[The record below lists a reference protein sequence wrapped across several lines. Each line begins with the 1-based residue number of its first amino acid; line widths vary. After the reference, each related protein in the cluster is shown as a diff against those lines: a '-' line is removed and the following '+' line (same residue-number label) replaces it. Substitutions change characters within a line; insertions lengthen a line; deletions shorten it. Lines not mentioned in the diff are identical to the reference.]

1 MTVYQNYEPIII
13 AFGKIYTLY
22 ITTVRTNLYCHH
34 IDEIKRLFKEPK
46 DVNIR
51 KSDYQAE
58 KKDYNG
64 VRTNTQLMLYVLSF
78 VADRCVLL

>member
-1 MTVYQNYEPIII
+1 MYSLKYLKSQKMLT
-13 AFGKIYTLY
+13 F
-22 ITTVRTNLYCHH
+22 
-34 IDEIKRLFKEPK
+34 
-46 DVNIR
+46 R
-51 KSDYQAE
+51 KLDYQAE